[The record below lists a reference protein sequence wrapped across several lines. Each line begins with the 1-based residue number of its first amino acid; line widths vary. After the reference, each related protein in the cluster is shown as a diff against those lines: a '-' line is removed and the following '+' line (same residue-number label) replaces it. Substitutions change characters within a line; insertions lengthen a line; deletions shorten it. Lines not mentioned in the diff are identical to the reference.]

1 MFGLQVIVQMEWQYQ
16 PEHRTGTP
24 DEDCLSEAGGELWMI
39 SVPRQVSVPEGN
51 IPAQACKRGGIIL
64 LHIVITLLKNF
75 SVHFISKI
83 FLSFYVSKSYFSTLL
98 SYLLSCGELC
108 SARKGRKSTCVCDSL
123 SLQRLLTDRSTFR
136 TCLLLH
142 HGVVWKREISYVKYN
157 CWKLQ
162 DLLS

>member
-39 SVPRQVSVPEGN
+39 SVPRQVTVPEGN

-64 LHIVITLLKNF
+64 LHIISTLLKNF

-83 FLSFYVSKSYFSTLL
+83 FFIF
-98 SYLLSCGELC
+98 LC
-108 SARKGRKSTCVCDSL
+108 
-123 SLQRLLTDRSTFR
+123 FNN
-136 TCLLLH
+136 LLLALYCH
-142 HGVVWKREISYVKYN
+142 TCYLVVSRVAQEKVESLLGGVIH
-157 CWKLQ
+157 
-162 DLLS
+162 